1 MRSPF
6 SSVLFVTVI
15 LVSSVFASTTL
26 SINNSGFVTG
36 PLSGTWFDY
45 VVVIMMENHDINYTY
60 GVSNPSWNSGSTN
73 TCLGNCTYYDSLAN
87 SNGLAKEY
95 TLDQI
100 AGCSLGCYI
109 AITSGYGNM
118 IQDCNDHSPGS
129 SLCPL
134 LHKTNIVDSL
144 ESAGLNW
151 KAYMEDYPMTS
162 GCSNDLSGN
171 YEPNHNPFIY
181 YYDIQTNM
189 ARCQRI
195 VNANP
200 QVSQTTCWPT
210 SLPTDSVLLNDLNS
224 PSTAPNYM
232 FLTPNRVDDNH
243 DCNDVSIGNAWLNK
257 IVPQILG
264 STLFKTKR
272 AALFVTFDEPGC
284 TNSFP
289 ACPPSISELYTVWAS
304 NSVTNSGFKSVTS
317 YTHYSSL
324 RTIEDNWRLPYL
336 NATTDGNA
344 KNMCEF
350 FSSSPPNC

>member
-100 AGCSLGCYI
+100 TGCSLGCYI
-109 AITSGYGNM
+109 AITSGYGNT
-118 IQDCNDHSPGS
+118 IQACNNGPFS
-129 SLCPL
+129 SGCQL
-134 LHKTNIVDSL
+134 LQKTNIVDRL
-144 ESAGLNW
+144 ESAHLSW
-151 KAYMEDYPMTS
+151 KAYMEDYPKPF
-162 GCSNDLSGN
+162 GCSNDFSGN

-181 YYDIQTNM
+181 YSDIQNNVT
-189 ARCQRI
+189 RCSHI
-195 VNANP
+195 VNANS
-200 QVSQTTCWPT
+200 QVLPTLTSCWPT
-210 SLPTDSVLLNDLNS
+210 AIQNDDLFINDLNS
-224 PSTAPNYM
+224 PSTTSNYT

-243 DCNDVSIGNAWLNK
+243 DCNDVSVGNAWLNK

-264 STLFKTKR
+264 SALFKTKR

-284 TNSFP
+284 TNPTP
-289 ACPPSISELYTVWAS
+289 ACPNSIPELYSVWAS
-304 NSVTNSGFKSVTS
+304 NSVTKVGFKSVNS
-317 YTHYSSL
+317 YTHYSPL

-336 NATTDGNA
+336 NATTDGAANT
-344 KNMCEF
+344 KPMQEF
-350 FSSSPPNC
+350 FR